1 MQRTLLKIIPVL
13 FSVLLFS
20 SAVSGDT
27 AQQTRGNNP
36 HLLQAIHTLEQ
47 KAARETQNIQTLNE
61 RIKRLELKVAAL
73 NSILLGRQS
82 PKQDSTQSQ
91 APGKPQSTPAKPV
104 HATDSPATNISPG
117 GNELAS
123 ESFSI
128 TNFQDGITNHL
139 VPVLGGL
146 MAILVLLIV
155 LRFSQ
160 RKRHMQS
167 TSNDETIRATTAP
180 DLHNPVQT
188 NEKNALVAQ
197 KLAAL
202 RTAVKK
208 GKQRRHQK
216 E

>member
-1 MQRTLLKIIPVL
+1 MQRTLLKIIPIL

-20 SAVSGDT
+20 GTVSGDT
-27 AQQTRGNNP
+27 ALQARGNNLTNNP

-47 KAARETQNIQTLNE
+47 KATKETQTIQTLNE

-73 NSILLGRQS
+73 NSILLGQ
-82 PKQDSTQSQ
+82 Q
-91 APGKPQSTPAKPV
+91 APDKPQSTPAKPV
-104 HATDSPATNISPG
+104 QATDSLAANISPDANEVA
-117 GNELAS
+117 NEL
-123 ESFSI
+123 FSI
-128 TNFQDGITNHL
+128 TDLQDGIANHL

-146 MAILVLLIV
+146 MAVLLLLIV

-167 TSNDETIRATTAP
+167 ISNDGTTIATTTP
-180 DLHNPVQT
+180 NLHNPIRT